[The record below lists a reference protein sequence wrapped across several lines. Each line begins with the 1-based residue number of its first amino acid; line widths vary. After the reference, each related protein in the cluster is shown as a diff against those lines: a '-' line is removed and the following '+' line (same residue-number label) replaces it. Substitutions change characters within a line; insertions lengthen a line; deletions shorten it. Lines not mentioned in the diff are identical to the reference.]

1 MPNPLHP
8 VLVHVPLGLAVAL
21 PLLAIGVAV
30 ALWRN
35 ALPRRAWVLVV
46 ALQIVLVGGGLA
58 AFQAGHKDGDR
69 VEKIVGEKAVD
80 EHEERAEAFLW
91 AAGAVAV
98 VSAAVLLVPAGAV
111 VPLAAVAAL
120 GSLVVAGLGI
130 WTGKAG
136 GALVYERGAASAYVG
151 RGSAAPV
158 AEPSEEHRHHSERED
173 D

>member
-8 VLVHVPLGLAVAL
+8 ALVHVPLGLAVAM
-21 PLLAIGVAV
+21 PLVAIGVAV

-35 ALPRRAWVLVV
+35 LLPRRGWAVVV
-46 ALQIVLVGGGLA
+46 ALQILLLGGGIA
-58 AFQAGHKDGDR
+58 AFQAGNKEGDR
-69 VEKIVGEKAVD
+69 VERIVGEKAVD

-98 VSAAVLLVPAGAV
+98 ASAAVLLVPAGAV
-111 VPLAAVAAL
+111 LPLAAVAAS

-136 GALVYERGAASAYVG
+136 GALVYERGAASAYLQGAPVPA
-151 RGSAAPV
+151 AAPSG
-158 AEPSEEHRHHSERED
+158 ERGHHSEHERD
-173 D
+173 

>member
-8 VLVHVPLGLAVAL
+8 SLVHVPLGLAVGL
-21 PLLAIGVAV
+21 PFIAIGVAL

-35 ALPRRAWVLVV
+35 ALPRRSWAVVV
-46 ALQIVLVGGGLA
+46 ALQILLCGGGIA
-58 AFQAGHKDGDR
+58 AFLAGHKDGDR
-69 VEKIVGEKAVD
+69 VERIVGEKAVD

-91 AAGAVAV
+91 AAGIVAVA
-98 VSAAVLLVPAGAV
+98 SAAVLLVPAAAI
-111 VPLAAVAAL
+111 VPLAAVAAA

-151 RGSAAPV
+151 GGTVAPA
-158 AEPSEEHRHHSERED
+158 AEPGERRHHSEREHD
-173 D
+173 